1 MVDKLRGVSER
12 FLVTGGSRLVGEVA
26 VGGAKNSVLKLMAAA
41 LLAEG
46 TTTITNCPDILDVP
60 LMAEVLRGLGCDV
73 VISDAAPGDR
83 SVVAITTP
91 SEPKYHADFPA
102 VTQFR
107 ASVCVLGPLMA
118 RCKRAVVA
126 LPGGDAIGSRPLD
139 MHQAGLRLL
148 GATSEIE
155 HGCVVARAE
164 ELRGARIRLDFPSVG
179 ATENILMAAVLAEG
193 ETVIDNAAREP
204 DIVDLCNMLVQM
216 GARISG
222 AGTSVL
228 TIQGVE
234 QLHPTEHRVIGDR
247 IVAATWGIAAAMTQG
262 DVRVTGVNPK
272 HLALVLDKLR
282 SAGARISFEVDGFRV
297 IQPERP
303 RAVNFSTLPFP
314 GFPTDLQP
322 MAIGLAAIA
331 DGTSMIT
338 ENIFE
343 ARFRFVEEM
352 IRLGADART
361 DGHHAVVRGIPRLS
375 SAPVWSSDIR
385 AGAGLVLAGLVAD
398 GVTEVHDVFHIDRG
412 YPNFVEQ
419 LQALGGGVERVGV
432 ARTDRERVGENAL

>member
-1 MVDKLRGVSER
+1 MSER
-12 FLVTGGSRLVGEVA
+12 FLVTGGNRLSGEVS

-46 TTTITNCPDILDVP
+46 TSTITNCPDILDVP
-60 LMAEVLRGLGCDV
+60 LMAEVLRGLGCEV
-73 VISDAAPGDR
+73 VLEGDEVR
-83 SVVAITTP
+83 ITTP
-91 SEPKYHADFPA
+91 AEPKYHADFPA

-107 ASVCVLGPLMA
+107 ASVCVLGPLVA
-118 RCKRAVVA
+118 RCRRAVVA

-139 MHQAGLRLL
+139 MHQSGLRLL
-148 GATSEIE
+148 GAHSEIQ
-155 HGCVVARAE
+155 HGCVVADADD
-164 ELRGARIRLDFPSVG
+164 LHGASIRLAFPSVG
-179 ATENILMAAVLAEG
+179 ATENILMAAVLAKG

-204 DIVDLCNMLVQM
+204 DIVDLCNMLGRM
-216 GARISG
+216 GAKIEG
-222 AGTSVL
+222 AGTSTL
-228 TIQGVE
+228 TIEGVPAL
-234 QLHPTEHRVIGDR
+234 QPTTHRVIGDR
-247 IVAATWGIAAAMTQG
+247 IVAATWGIAAAMTRG
-262 DVRVTGVNPK
+262 DVLVRGINPK

-282 SAGARISFEVDGFRV
+282 AAGSQVTTEADGFRV
-297 IQPERP
+297 VQDGRP
-303 RAVNFSTLPFP
+303 RAVNFATLPFP

-322 MAIGLAAIA
+322 MAIGLAAVA

-338 ENIFE
+338 ENVFE

-398 GVTEVHDVFHIDRG
+398 GTTEVHDVYHIDRG
-412 YPNFVEQ
+412 YPRFVEN
-419 LQALGGGVERVGV
+419 LSELGGDIV
-432 ARTDRERVGENAL
+432 RVGERD

>member
-1 MVDKLRGVSER
+1 MER
-12 FLVTGGSRLVGEVA
+12 FLVTGGNRLVGEVE

-46 TTTITNCPDILDVP
+46 TTTITNIPDILDVP
-60 LMAEVLRGLGCDV
+60 LMADVLRGLGCEVAIEGSSV
-73 VISDAAPGDR
+73 VIN
-83 SVVAITTP
+83 TP
-91 SEPKYHADFPA
+91 AEPKYHADFPA

-155 HGCVVARAE
+155 HGCVVARAD
-164 ELRGARIRLDFPSVG
+164 ELQGARIRLDFPSVG

-193 ETVIDNAAREP
+193 ETVLDNAAREP
-204 DIVDLCNMLVQM
+204 DIVDLCTMLSRM

-228 TIQGVE
+228 TIQGVKR
-234 QLHPTEHRVIGDR
+234 LAPTTHRVIGDR
-247 IVAATWGIAAAMTQG
+247 IVAATWGIAAAMTKG

-272 HLALVLDKLR
+272 HLSLVLDKLR
-282 SAGARISFEVDGFRV
+282 SAGSRISFEPNGFRV
-297 IQPERP
+297 VQPERP

-322 MAIGLAAIA
+322 MAIGLAAVA

-398 GVTEVHDVFHIDRG
+398 GTTEVHDVFHIDRG
-412 YPNFVEQ
+412 YPRFVEQ
-419 LQALGGGVERVGV
+419 LQELGGAVQRVAVEKRS
-432 ARTDRERVGENAL
+432 

>member
-1 MVDKLRGVSER
+1 MSER
-12 FLVTGGSRLVGEVA
+12 FLVNGGNRLVGEVN
-26 VGGAKNSVLKLMAAA
+26 VGGAKNSVLKLMAAT

-46 TTTITNCPDILDVP
+46 TSTISNCPDILDVP
-60 LMAEVLRGLGCDV
+60 LMADVLRGLGCTVAIDGDV
-73 VISDAAPGDR
+73 VTID
-83 SVVAITTP
+83 TP
-91 SEPKYHADFPA
+91 AEPKYHADFPA
-102 VTQFR
+102 VKQFR
-107 ASVCVLGPLMA
+107 ASVCVLGPLVA
-118 RCKRAVVA
+118 RCKKAVVA

-148 GATSEIE
+148 GAESTIE
-155 HGCVVARAE
+155 HGCVVASVE
-164 ELRGARIRLDFPSVG
+164 KLTGAKIRLDFPSVG

-193 ETVIDNAAREP
+193 ETIIDNAAREP

-216 GARISG
+216 GAKISG
-222 AGTSVL
+222 AGTTTL
-228 TIQGVE
+228 EITGVAK
-234 QLHPTEHRVIGDR
+234 LHPTTHRVIGDR
-247 IVAATWGIAAAMTQG
+247 IVAATWGIAAAMTMG

-272 HLALVLDKLR
+272 HLSLVLDKLR
-282 SAGARISFEVDGFRV
+282 GAGSQVTYEVDGFRIV
-297 IQPERP
+297 QQDRP
-303 RAVNFSTLPFP
+303 KAVNTSTLPFP

-322 MAIGLAAIA
+322 MAIGLAAVA

-338 ENIFE
+338 ENVFE

-398 GVTEVHDVFHIDRG
+398 GTTEVHDVYHIDRG
-412 YPNFVEQ
+412 YPRFVEN
-419 LQALGGGVERVGV
+419 LSALGG
-432 ARTDRERVGENAL
+432 DIERVGEADDVHPDGLA

>member
-1 MVDKLRGVSER
+1 MSER

-60 LMAEVLRGLGCDV
+60 LMAEVLRGLGCEV
-73 VISDAAPGDR
+73 VISDGEPGDR
-83 SVVAITTP
+83 SVVTITTP

-102 VTQFR
+102 VRQFR

-234 QLHPTEHRVIGDR
+234 RLHPTEHRVIGDR
-247 IVAATWGIAAAMTQG
+247 IVAATWGIAAAMTRG

-297 IQPERP
+297 VQADRP

-322 MAIGLAAIA
+322 MAIGLAAVA

-419 LQALGGGVERVGV
+419 LQALGGQVERVGV
-432 ARTDRERVGENAL
+432 EPAEADAADHRGSAAH

>member
-1 MVDKLRGVSER
+1 MSER
-12 FLVTGGSRLVGEVA
+12 FLVSGGNQLVGEVA

-60 LMAEVLRGLGCDV
+60 LMADVLRGLGCDV
-73 VISDAAPGDR
+73 TISDDVGGDN
-83 SVVAITTP
+83 SVVTIDTP
-91 SEPKYHADFPA
+91 AEPKYHADFPA

-155 HGCVVARAE
+155 HGCVVARAD
-164 ELRGARIRLDFPSVG
+164 ELQGARIRLDFPSVG

-204 DIVDLCNMLVQM
+204 DIVDLCTMLVQM
-216 GARISG
+216 GARIDG
-222 AGTSVL
+222 AGSSVL
-228 TIQGVE
+228 TVQGVKS
-234 QLHPTEHRVIGDR
+234 LSPTTHRVIGDR
-247 IVAATWGIAAAMTQG
+247 IVAATWGIAAAMTTG

-282 SAGARISFEVDGFRV
+282 SAGARISYEPNGFRV
-297 IQPERP
+297 VQAERP
-303 RAVNFSTLPFP
+303 RAVNFATLPFP

-338 ENIFE
+338 ENVFE

-412 YPNFVEQ
+412 YPRFVEQ
-419 LQALGGGVERVGV
+419 MQALGGRVERV
-432 ARTDRERVGENAL
+432 TTPK